1 MMEHIDLK
9 RLTDRNLY
17 AIIILEIKKHHHTYR
32 QKTNRSQDTHEF
44 AKSKE
49 FLHKREIF
57 EEIMRTVCL
66 YCTKIREAFNRIL
79 QNSEP
84 YKFHSITFFFAS
96 QAV

>member
-57 EEIMRTVCL
+57 EEIMQTVCL
-66 YCTKIREAFNRIL
+66 YCTKIREGI
-79 QNSEP
+79 QSDPPE
-84 YKFHSITFFFAS
+84 
-96 QAV
+96 Q